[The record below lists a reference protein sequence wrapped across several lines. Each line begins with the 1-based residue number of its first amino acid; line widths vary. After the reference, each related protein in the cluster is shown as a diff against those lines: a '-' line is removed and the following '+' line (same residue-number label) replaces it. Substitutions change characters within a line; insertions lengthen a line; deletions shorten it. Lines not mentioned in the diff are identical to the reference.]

1 MSRKKTTKTTT
12 KQEPEDLEVQE
23 TIDEPKEK
31 RNLFGRL
38 LRLPGDVLYFA
49 IGLIA
54 GSILGV
60 VSLFVFPVLIPGYM
74 LKERF
79 NE

>member
-54 GSILGV
+54 WSILGV